1 MVDRN
6 ESVRVIVRIRPLSEK
21 EKQDGRKMY
30 VIHRKLLKVN
40 AMYLVKL
47 RSNISTDSEYK

>member
-1 MVDRN
+1 MDRN

-30 VIHRKLLKVN
+30 VVILL
-40 AMYLVKL
+40 
-47 RSNISTDSEYK
+47 